1 MNRLVDGYIEAL
13 PDAKREIAE
22 AIRELIF
29 TCVPHADEKL
39 SFKIP
44 FYHYFGIFCYLN
56 EVAEGID
63 LGFCRGKDLV
73 FAWPQLDLRGREMVA
88 SVIIT
93 NKKQIHQ
100 YKLHDLFI
108 GAAAWQQEAKQLK
121 IPMVKSK
128 NKKAASKKKRQ

>member
-1 MNRLVDGYIEAL
+1 M
-13 PDAKREIAE
+13 
-22 AIRELIF
+22 
-29 TCVPHADEKL
+29 
-39 SFKIP
+39 
-44 FYHYFGIFCYLN
+44 N

-88 SVIIT
+88 SIIIT
-93 NKKQIHQ
+93 NKKQIYQ
-100 YKLHDLFI
+100 YKLHDLLI

-128 NKKAASKKKRQ
+128 NKKAASKKKRP